1 MAYTSG
7 GTIQAQDYNWLAW
20 GGNTTGTY
28 SGTVTNLA
36 MVWGTGFG
44 YKGYGQ
50 TVTPINALTVGTTVT
65 ATQWAGLVY
74 TLNKALAH
82 QSGSGTQLASGS
94 NIGIVAGATITA
106 FANVSSGVTSVNST
120 ANAASASGTTVTGTG
135 LNTTITWLNSTS
147 AQSTNWTRT
156 ATFASADQ
164 ARYFFNAG
172 GYISVV
178 LTATNLNATSRSG
191 DIVTLF
197 QTNAGG
203 FLVKNANCTPRTGS
217 SGTIVS
223 SSTALGYWGLTSTN
237 QTMLDIKSGSATY
250 TYTNDE
256 LIIKLKTN
264 GVQGSNGD
272 VGTIITFDF
281 TLSAPI
287 QTNSDFSD
295 AVSVTAT
302 VRIDVVPPETTYL
315 ASSWGSVTIA

>member
-1 MAYTSG
+1 MAYSAG
-7 GTIQAQDYNWLAW
+7 GTIQAIDYNYLTW
-20 GGNTTGTY
+20 GGNTTNTY
-28 SGTVTNLA
+28 SGTINNLA

-50 TVTPINALTVGTTVT
+50 TVAAISATTASATVT

-74 TLNKALAH
+74 TLNKTLAH
-82 QSGSGTQLASGS
+82 QGITQLASGS
-94 NIGIVAGATITA
+94 NVGITAGATITA
-106 FANVSSGVTSVNST
+106 FANVSSGVTSVNT
-120 ANAASASGTTVTGTG
+120 TPNVASASGTTTTGSG
-135 LNTTITWLNSTS
+135 LTTAVSWPNSSS

-178 LTATNLNATSRSG
+178 LTASNNNATSRSG

-197 QTNAGG
+197 QTNAAG
-203 FLVKNANCTPRTGS
+203 FLVKNANCTPRTGT
-217 SGTIVS
+217 SGTIDS
-223 SSTALGYWGLTSTN
+223 SSSALGYWGLTNVN
-237 QTMLDIKSGSATY
+237 QTMLDLRSGSATY

-256 LIIKLKTN
+256 LLIKLKTN

-272 VGTIITFDF
+272 VGSIITFDF

-287 QTNSDFSD
+287 QTNSDFND
-295 AVSVTAT
+295 AVDVTAT
-302 VRIDVVPPETTYL
+302 VRIDVVFPETTYL
-315 ASSWGSVTIA
+315 ANTWGSVTIA

>member
-1 MAYTSG
+1 MAYTTG
-7 GTIQAQDYNWLAW
+7 GTIQAQDYNFLAW
-20 GGNTTGTY
+20 GGNTTNTY
-28 SGTVTNLA
+28 SGTVNNLA
-36 MVWGTGFG
+36 MVWGIGKG

-50 TVTPINALTVGTTVT
+50 TVAPISALNIGDTVT

-74 TLNKALAH
+74 TLNKTLAH
-82 QSGSGTQLASGS
+82 QAIAQLASGS
-94 NIGIVAGATITA
+94 NIGIVAGATIAA
-106 FANVSSGVTSVNST
+106 FSNVSSGVTSVNST
-120 ANAASASGTTVTGTG
+120 ANVASASGTTVTGTG
-135 LNTTITWLNSTS
+135 LNTTISWPNSSS

-197 QTNAGG
+197 QTNAAG

-217 SGTIVS
+217 SGTVVS
-223 SSTALGYWGLTSTN
+223 SSSALGYWGLTNVN
-237 QTMLDIKSGSATY
+237 QTMLDLKSGSATY

-272 VGTIITFDF
+272 VGTVITFDF
-281 TLSAPI
+281 TLQAPI
-287 QTNSDFSD
+287 QTNSDFFD
-295 AVSVTAT
+295 VVSVTAT

-315 ASSWGSVTIA
+315 ANTWGSVTIA